1 MQVAL
6 KSLENFGEA
15 EIKTIA
21 DETTRLELAGIR
33 SLLSDPSNNKGVF
46 GAANPSDERSIV
58 DSIAEKVIE
67 KLQLQSTSINPDD
80 GGKCNEINF
89 AARNRGRG
97 FRGRNYRAPGRGRSV
112 SSNRNTEP
120 RQMRCRTCQST
131 EHLFRNC
138 PTRFCQACGAR
149 GHDAW
154 DKNCPNFQ

>member
-6 KSLENFGEA
+6 KSLEKFAGA
-15 EIKTIA
+15 DIKTIA

-33 SLLSDPSNNKGVF
+33 SLLSDTSQNKGVF
-46 GAANPSDERSIV
+46 GATNPRDERSVI
-58 DSIAEKVIE
+58 DSIADKVIE
-67 KLQLQSTSINPDD
+67 KLHNISTSQED
-80 GGKCNEINF
+80 GGSCNEIHF
-89 AARNRGRG
+89 TGRNRGRG
-97 FRGRNYRAPGRGRSV
+97 FRARNFRAPGRGRSI
-112 SSNRNTEP
+112 SSNGRTEP

-138 PTRFCQACGAR
+138 PTRYCQACGAR